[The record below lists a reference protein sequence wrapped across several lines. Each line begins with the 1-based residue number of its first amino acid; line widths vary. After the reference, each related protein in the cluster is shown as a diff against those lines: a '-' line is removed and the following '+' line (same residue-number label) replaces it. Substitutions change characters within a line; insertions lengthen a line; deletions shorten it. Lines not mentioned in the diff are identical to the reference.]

1 MPKKLNSSNP
11 RPQFKKLGENT
22 NCLLKKSKPLCDA
35 KESYKDMV
43 IIDYIIKSA
52 KNNSKKYKIKF

>member
-11 RPQFKKLGENT
+11 RPQLVGEECNKLS
-22 NCLLKKSKPLCDA
+22 LKKSKPLCDA